1 MAARVL
7 LVEADEGVRLSVT
20 KALRARGVGV
30 DAYGSAIEALSAVQ
44 AGGFWARALLDL
56 NHPELDGVTL
66 AERLLAHLPELEIT
80 FAAGGAD
87 ARVLCR
93 AHALGVVVWKPLGL
107 GPLCE
112 RFGVAT
118 RRSGVV
124 LRRVTARAPESPAGR
139 REVG

>member
-7 LVEADEGVRLSVT
+7 LVEADETVRLSVT

-44 AGGFWARALLDL
+44 AGGQWARALLDL
-56 NHPELDGVTL
+56 NLPELDGVAL
-66 AERLLAHLPELEIT
+66 AERLLAYLPELELT

-118 RRSGVV
+118 RSSGVV
-124 LRRVTARAPESPAGR
+124 LRRVAARVPVADVPHRKLA
-139 REVG
+139 

>member
-30 DAYGSAIEALSAVQ
+30 DAYGGAIEALSAVQ
-44 AGGFWARALLDL
+44 AGGVWARALLDL

-124 LRRVTARAPESPAGR
+124 LRRVTARAPQSAAAR